1 MQDEQDN
8 ISKDANLPA
17 NADVKS
23 KKQIAT
29 QISKLE
35 NERQALA
42 IEREKLQNQKQN
54 IESAYEQQKLEYE

>member
-42 IEREKLQNQKQN
+42 LEREKLQNQKQN